1 MDGKR
6 APRASRLV
14 TLVAAV
20 GLPVALGGSLMAGVG
35 PAAAQTSAAV
45 ASSTTSAAVASSTT
59 SAAAAS
65 STTSAAAASSAAT
78 TTTAICDDASH
89 PALAARVSK
98 GILAAMAGRSS
109 VVGLAVDDRVS
120 GLTCK
125 YHPHWHFDSASVVK
139 VTILSALLR
148 KLQQEHRG
156 LTAAQKDLA
165 TEMITVSDNDAASA
179 LWAETGR
186 PSLRHFLDLAKM
198 NETVLGPGGYWGLT
212 LITAHDELS
221 LLKLLTSKNSVL
233 TTANRDYVLGLM
245 ARVVSYER
253 WGVPAGAPTDVTVH
267 VKNGWLPLATHGWR
281 INSIGSFSGH
291 GKNYMIVVLTD
302 DNPTMD
308 YGVDTVQ
315 DIAEVINHALN
326 PGAASVIPAAT
337 PNRSWGVP
345 DEKIPASL
353 GRH

>member
-1 MDGKR
+1 MDGKHG
-6 APRASRLV
+6 PRTSALV
-14 TLVAAV
+14 RHAIAF
-20 GLPVALGGSLMAGVG
+20 GLPVALGAAALAGVA
-35 PAAAQTSAAV
+35 PAAAQ
-45 ASSTTSAAVASSTT
+45 ASRTAGRDT
-59 SAAAAS
+59 AAAA
-65 STTSAAAASSAAT
+65 TSAAT
-78 TTTAICDDASH
+78 TASAICTSARH

-109 VVGLAVDDRVS
+109 VVGVAVADRVT

-156 LTAAQKDLA
+156 LTAEQKELA
-165 TEMITVSDNDAASA
+165 TEMITVSDNDAAST

-186 PSLRHFLDLAKM
+186 PSLQHFLDLAGMK
-198 NETVLGPGGYWGLT
+198 ETDLGPGGYWGLT
-212 LITAHDELS
+212 LITAHDELT
-221 LLKLLTSKNSVL
+221 LLRLLTSKNSVL

-245 ARVVSYER
+245 AQVVSYER
-253 WGVPAGAPTDVTVH
+253 WGVPAGAPTDLTVH

-291 GKNYMIVVLTD
+291 GKNYMIVVLSD
-302 DNPTMD
+302 DNPTMA

-337 PNRSWGVP
+337 PNRSWGIP
-345 DEKIPASL
+345 DEHIPATL
-353 GRH
+353 GSH

>member
-1 MDGKR
+1 MKGQRPADGV
-6 APRASRLV
+6 AMGSRRISRMFG
-14 TLVAAV
+14 LVAAT
-20 GLPVALGGSLMAGVG
+20 GLPVALGAALVASAT
-35 PAAAQTSAAV
+35 PAAAQTSR
-45 ASSTTSAAVASSTT
+45 
-59 SAAAAS
+59 
-65 STTSAAAASSAAT
+65 AAASSATAS
-78 TTTAICDDASH
+78 AICTSAQH

-120 GLTCK
+120 GLSCK

-148 KLQQEHRG
+148 KLQQEGRT
-156 LTAAQKDLA
+156 LTAAQKELA
-165 TEMITVSDNDAASA
+165 TEMITISDNDAAST

-186 PSLRHFLDLAKM
+186 PSLQNFLDLAQM

-212 LITAHDELS
+212 LITAHDELT

-291 GKNYMIVVLTD
+291 GKNYMIAVLTD

-308 YGVDTVQ
+308 YGVDSVQ

-337 PNRSWGVP
+337 PDRSWGVP

>member
-1 MDGKR
+1 MG
-6 APRASRLV
+6 SRRMSRMFG
-14 TLVAAV
+14 LVAAT
-20 GLPVALGGSLMAGVG
+20 GLPVALGAALVAGAT
-35 PAAAQTSAAV
+35 PAAAQTSR
-45 ASSTTSAAVASSTT
+45 
-59 SAAAAS
+59 
-65 STTSAAAASSAAT
+65 AAASSATAS
-78 TTTAICDDASH
+78 AICTSARH

-98 GILAAMAGRSS
+98 RILAAMAGRSS

-156 LTAAQKDLA
+156 LTAAQKELA
-165 TEMITVSDNDAASA
+165 TEMITISDNDAAST

-186 PSLRHFLDLAKM
+186 SSLQHFLDLAKM

-212 LITAHDELS
+212 LITAHDELT

-233 TTANRDYVLGLM
+233 TTANRRYVLGLM

-308 YGVDTVQ
+308 YGVDSVQ

-337 PNRSWGVP
+337 PNRSWGIP
-345 DEKIPASL
+345 DEQIPASL

>member
-1 MDGKR
+1 MVQRRMDGV
-6 APRASRLV
+6 AMGSRRMSRKAGLV
-14 TLVAAV
+14 TAL
-20 GLPVALGGSLMAGVG
+20 GLPVALGAAVLASVA
-35 PAAAQTSAAV
+35 PAAAQAPGSAA
-45 ASSTTSAAVASSTT
+45 SG
-59 SAAAAS
+59 
-65 STTSAAAASSAAT
+65 AASSAAAT
-78 TTTAICDDASH
+78 ASAICKSASH

-109 VVGLAVDDRVS
+109 VVGLTVDDRVT

-125 YHPHWHFDSASVVK
+125 YHPYWHFDSASVVK

-156 LTAAQKDLA
+156 LTAEQRELA
-165 TEMITVSDNDAASA
+165 TEMITISDNDAAST

-186 PSLRHFLDLAKM
+186 PSLQHFLDLAGMK
-198 NETVLGPGGYWGLT
+198 ETDLGPGGYWGLT
-212 LITAHDELS
+212 EITAHDELL

-267 VKNGWLPLATHGWR
+267 VKNGWLPLTTLGWR
-281 INSIGSFSGH
+281 INSIGGFSGH
-291 GKNYMIVVLTD
+291 GKNYMIVVLSD
-302 DNPTMD
+302 NNPTMA

-337 PNRSWGVP
+337 PNRSWGIP
-345 DEKIPASL
+345 DEQIPAVH
-353 GRH
+353 GRR

>member
-1 MDGKR
+1 MDGV
-6 APRASRLV
+6 AMGSRLMSHRAR
-14 TLVAAV
+14 LVVAF
-20 GLPVALGGSLMAGVG
+20 GLPVALGASLMGSAV
-35 PAAAQTSAAV
+35 PAAAQAARASAG
-45 ASSTTSAAVASSTT
+45 ST
-59 SAAAAS
+59 AAAAAAA
-65 STTSAAAASSAAT
+65 TSAICTSAG
-78 TTTAICDDASH
+78 H

-98 GILAAMAGRSS
+98 GILAAMSGRSS

-148 KLQQEHRG
+148 ELQQEGRT
-156 LTAAQKDLA
+156 LTAAQKELA
-165 TEMITVSDNDAASA
+165 TEMIEVSDNDAASA
-179 LWAETGR
+179 LWAEAGR
-186 PSLRHFLDLAKM
+186 PSLQHFLDLAGM

-212 LITAHDELS
+212 LITAHDELT
-221 LLKLLTSKNSVL
+221 LLNLLTSKNSVL
-233 TTANRDYVLGLM
+233 TTANRDYILGLM

-281 INSIGSFSGH
+281 INSIGSFSGD

-302 DNPTMD
+302 DNPTMA

-337 PNRSWGVP
+337 PNRSWGIP
-345 DEKIPASL
+345 DEQIPAAL

>member
-1 MDGKR
+1 MDGV
-6 APRASRLV
+6 AMGSRRMSRGAGLV
-14 TLVAAV
+14 MAF
-20 GLPVALGGSLMAGVG
+20 GLPVALGAAVLAGVA
-35 PAAAQTSAAV
+35 PAAAQASRTAGRDTAA
-45 ASSTTSAAVASSTT
+45 AAT
-59 SAAAAS
+59 SAAATA
-65 STTSAAAASSAAT
+65 
-78 TTTAICDDASH
+78 TAICTSARH

-109 VVGLAVDDRVS
+109 VVGVAVADRVT

-156 LTAAQKDLA
+156 LTAEQKELA
-165 TEMITVSDNDAASA
+165 TEMITVSDNDAAST

-186 PSLRHFLDLAKM
+186 PSLQHFLDLAGMK
-198 NETVLGPGGYWGLT
+198 ETDLGPGGYWGLT
-212 LITAHDELS
+212 LITAHDELT
-221 LLKLLTSKNSVL
+221 LLRLLTSKNSVL

-245 ARVVSYER
+245 AQVVSYER
-253 WGVPAGAPTDVTVH
+253 WGVPAGAPTDLTVH

-291 GKNYMIVVLTD
+291 GKNYMIVVLSD
-302 DNPTMD
+302 DNPTMA

-326 PGAASVIPAAT
+326 AGAASVIPAAT
-337 PNRSWGVP
+337 PNRSWGIP
-345 DEKIPASL
+345 DEHIPATL
-353 GRH
+353 GSH

>member
-1 MDGKR
+1 MDGR
-6 APRASRLV
+6 RVPGATNLVRLV
-14 TLVAAV
+14 TAL
-20 GLPVALGGSLMAGVG
+20 GLPVALGAALVAGVAPAAQASRASRASRAL
-35 PAAAQTSAAV
+35 PAAASAPAICTSAR
-45 ASSTTSAAVASSTT
+45 
-59 SAAAAS
+59 
-65 STTSAAAASSAAT
+65 
-78 TTTAICDDASH
+78 H

-98 GILAAMAGRSS
+98 GILAAMTGRSS
-109 VVGLAVDDRVS
+109 VVGLAVDDRVT

-148 KLQQEHRG
+148 KLQQEHRS
-156 LTAAQKDLA
+156 LTAEQRELA
-165 TEMITVSDNDAASA
+165 TEMITVSDNDAAST
-179 LWAETGR
+179 LWAETGM
-186 PSLRHFLDLAKM
+186 PSLQHFLDLAGM
-198 NETVLGPGGYWGLT
+198 NETVLGQDGYWGLT
-212 LITAHDELS
+212 EITAHDELT
-221 LLKLLTSKNSVL
+221 LLKVLTSKNSVL

-302 DNPTMD
+302 DNPTMA

-315 DIAEVINHALN
+315 GIAEVINHALN

-337 PNRSWGVP
+337 PNRSWGIP
-345 DEKIPASL
+345 DEQIPATR
-353 GRH
+353 GRR